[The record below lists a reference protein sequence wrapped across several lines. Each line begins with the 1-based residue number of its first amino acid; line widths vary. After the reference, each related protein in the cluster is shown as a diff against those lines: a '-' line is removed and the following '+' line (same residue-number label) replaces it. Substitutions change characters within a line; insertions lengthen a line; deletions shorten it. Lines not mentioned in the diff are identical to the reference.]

1 MWEHGQPRNISSY
14 PQLGQ
19 NLYVSTGSLDISD
32 AVFQWHD
39 EIKDY
44 DFERSSGRGTGHF
57 TQVVW
62 RDSRQVGVGRA
73 QAADG
78 KWLVVANYLPAGN
91 FIGRYA
97 ENVLP
102 LGDGTVKPDAR
113 APVSDRVTSEH
124 DNR

>member
-44 DFERSSGRGTGHF
+44 DFDKNKCSAVCGHY

-62 RDSRQVGVGRA
+62 DDTDVIGCANFLCSEVSGLDPPLEDA
-73 QAADG
+73 QY
-78 KWLVVANYLPAGN
+78 VVCNYGPA
-91 FIGRYA
+91 
-97 ENVLP
+97 
-102 LGDGTVKPDAR
+102 
-113 APVSDRVTSEH
+113 
-124 DNR
+124 